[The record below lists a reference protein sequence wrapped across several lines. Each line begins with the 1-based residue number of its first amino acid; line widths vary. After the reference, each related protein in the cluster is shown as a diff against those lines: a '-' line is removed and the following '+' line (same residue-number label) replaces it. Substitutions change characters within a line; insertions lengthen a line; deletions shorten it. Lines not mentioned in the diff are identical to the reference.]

1 MCSCFRAGCS
11 ETENELLDAKSIT
24 DMSGFM
30 SGFKSGEFK
39 FQP

>member
-1 MCSCFRAGCS
+1 MCSCFRAGFS

-24 DMSGFM
+24 DMSGF
-30 SGFKSGEFK
+30 KSGEFK